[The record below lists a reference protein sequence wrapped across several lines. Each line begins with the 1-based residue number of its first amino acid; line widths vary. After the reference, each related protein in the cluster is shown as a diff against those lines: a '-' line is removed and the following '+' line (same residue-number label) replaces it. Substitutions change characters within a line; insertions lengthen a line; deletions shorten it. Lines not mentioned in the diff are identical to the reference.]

1 MKVAVYMRVATKE
14 QLENSISK
22 VKLQKIF
29 VEFSKVPVWDM
40 YRRYN
45 YLIRR

>member
-22 VKLQKIF
+22 EKLQKMF
-29 VEFSKVPVWDM
+29 DEFIKVPVWDM
-40 YRRYN
+40 YRRYD